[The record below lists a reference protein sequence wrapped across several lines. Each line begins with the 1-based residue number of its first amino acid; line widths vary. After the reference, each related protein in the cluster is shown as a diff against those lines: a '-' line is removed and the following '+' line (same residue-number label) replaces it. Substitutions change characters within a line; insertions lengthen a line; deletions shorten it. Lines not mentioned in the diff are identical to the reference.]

1 MKLIKSN
8 VILCIIL
15 CVALCGCS
23 QEAKVVGGFGTGES
37 VSESSIASTINE
49 SDKFKI
55 KEDITLSAEETTE
68 STNTTVI
75 LNNSQEAKV
84 YDIEQ
89 SLKSKNTEIKKDDVI
104 QLFTEEFN
112 SLSDSEKDSLAID
125 ITAKVNNA
133 ISSSNKIDSDL
144 VYKYATSYE
153 TDEIIIDNEA
163 PTRVY
168 SEEEL
173 ESMHSEAEKLYQKQ
187 QTAETFEFDD

>member
-23 QEAKVVGGFGTGES
+23 KEAKVVGGFGTGES

-112 SLSDSEKDSLAID
+112 SLSESDKDSLATK
-125 ITAKVNNA
+125 ITDKVNNS

-144 VYKYATSYE
+144 VYKYVSSYE
-153 TDEIIIDNEA
+153 TDEIIIDEEA
-163 PTRVY
+163 PSVAY

-173 ESMHSEAEKLYQKQ
+173 ESMHSEAEELYQQQ
-187 QTAETFEFDD
+187 QTAETFKFED

>member
-23 QEAKVVGGFGTGES
+23 KEAKVVGGFGTGES

-104 QLFTEEFN
+104 QLFTKEFN
-112 SLSDSEKDSLAID
+112 SLSDSEKDSLATG

-144 VYKYATSYE
+144 VYKYASSYE
-153 TDEIIIDNEA
+153 TDEIVIDEEA
-163 PTRVY
+163 PNRAY
-168 SEEEL
+168 SNSEL
-173 ESMHSEAEKLYQKQ
+173 ESMHEEAEELYQQQ
-187 QTAETFEFDD
+187 QTAETFKFDD